1 MTLEEYPFNWRVSSW
16 NMVVFISFVRLTL
29 HQVMNQTNFKTW
41 KEEGNEKVI
50 MCDLGLFC
58 RWRSTNQMTEDIENG
73 RPAASWQLHSSC
85 ISRPK
90 RSIRQFTIVEAVLVQ
105 WLHNNL
111 FGRRQLLCCMY
122 PLTYELL
129 LEGRDKKHQDVK

>member
-58 RWRSTNQMTEDIENG
+58 RWRSTN
-73 RPAASWQLHSSC
+73 
-85 ISRPK
+85 
-90 RSIRQFTIVEAVLVQ
+90 
-105 WLHNNL
+105 
-111 FGRRQLLCCMY
+111 
-122 PLTYELL
+122 
-129 LEGRDKKHQDVK
+129 

>member
-73 RPAASWQLHSSC
+73 RPAASWQLQSSC
-85 ISRPK
+85 YLAQKEVLGNLLQLKLFQFNGYTIICLVEGSFCVACILLHTSCSWKVETRN
-90 RSIRQFTIVEAVLVQ
+90 IR
-105 WLHNNL
+105 
-111 FGRRQLLCCMY
+111 M
-122 PLTYELL
+122 
-129 LEGRDKKHQDVK
+129 